1 MPARVD
7 GSTRHRPELP
17 PANVTSS
24 GCICEVS
31 APVRPAVGLPI
42 AGAGAS
48 IQFDT
53 FFQERHEQLF
63 KALYFVTGD
72 HRDAEELMQDA
83 FLKLWER

>member
-1 MPARVD
+1 
-7 GSTRHRPELP
+7 
-17 PANVTSS
+17 
-24 GCICEVS
+24 
-31 APVRPAVGLPI
+31 VGLPI